1 MFHYCSRL
9 FIANHTGCV
18 TSISRNHI
26 CVLSNNTAKLPF
38 THVYD
43 ASRCHVTSPGQGFVS
58 LSSWAPTLTTQWRRP
73 EHFSSKTL
81 STSLAQP
88 MYSLP
93 MIFLTQRPS
102 LIRPYWAD
110 SMMITS
116 SNRHVALKLSKAQY
130 CFCVATET
138 NTRDTYMRC
147 REGVGVIYNAVQEVR
162 VGSKN
167 IRGMCGHNSDRIE

>member
-1 MFHYCSRL
+1 MFFVIRFILHPTKLSSFCMTFGKYIYRIALYVYIMFHYCSRI

-18 TSISRNHI
+18 TSISRNHM

-58 LSSWAPTLTTQWRRP
+58 RSSWAATLTTQWRRP

-81 STSLAQP
+81 STSFAQP
-88 MYSLP
+88 TYSLP

-102 LIRPYWAD
+102 LIRPY
-110 SMMITS
+110 
-116 SNRHVALKLSKAQY
+116 
-130 CFCVATET
+130 
-138 NTRDTYMRC
+138 
-147 REGVGVIYNAVQEVR
+147 
-162 VGSKN
+162 
-167 IRGMCGHNSDRIE
+167 